1 MLMTLPGSP
10 GSSPRQAD
18 LKLRENFDRGV
29 VVLFVDDVPV
39 KSDSEY
45 RGIATYVQRTYRLS
59 DDALMELY
67 RDYRDDYDRAC
78 DEA

>member
-1 MLMTLPGSP
+1 MLMTLPGST
-10 GSSPRQAD
+10 GNTPRQVD
-18 LKLRENFDRGV
+18 LKLRENFQRGV

-39 KSDSEY
+39 KSDREY
-45 RGIATYVQRTYRLS
+45 RGIATYVQRTYRLT

-67 RDYRDDYDRAC
+67 QDYREDYDRAC

>member
-10 GSSPRQAD
+10 GATPRQAD

>member
-1 MLMTLPGSP
+1 MLMTLPGST
-10 GSSPRQAD
+10 GNTPRQVD
-18 LKLRENFDRGV
+18 LKLRENFQRGV

-39 KSDSEY
+39 KSDREY
-45 RGIATYVQRTYRLS
+45 RGIATYVQRTYRLT

-67 RDYRDDYDRAC
+67 QDYREAYDRAC